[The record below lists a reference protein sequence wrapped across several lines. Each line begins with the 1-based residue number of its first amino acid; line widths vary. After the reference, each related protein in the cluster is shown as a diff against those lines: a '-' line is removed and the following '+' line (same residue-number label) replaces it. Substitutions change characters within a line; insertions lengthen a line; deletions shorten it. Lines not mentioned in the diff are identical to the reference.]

1 MYTDYQTKMTELQ
14 SQMAKLHADMEE
26 ATRKEKEIKDYE
38 KKMAT
43 HTEPNLRFMEERLE
57 KSISSQSEWYIEGS
71 GILTNPEYVKRYLCT
86 HNSIYTKQYQHQEKE
101 RQERDKKEK
110 FKSFSTHNYIF
121 MYHSHPKM
129 SEFLEKIKDKKSIL
143 TNEHTKLYNEQRT
156 WNRSTTP
163 EERDQINEKIKN
175 NRKLLD
181 IINKEHQEITD
192 KITKEMYEVRTFV
205 ELSSNSQI
213 KFVQSVFNMFKIQQ
227 EKIDKLEKEIERIK
241 TV

>member
-1 MYTDYQTKMTELQ
+1 MYTDYQTK
-14 SQMAKLHADMEE
+14 MAKLHADMEE
-26 ATRKEKEIKDYE
+26 ATRKEKEIKEYE

-43 HTEPNLRFMEERLE
+43 HTEPNLRFMEEWLE

-71 GILTNPEYVKRYLCT
+71 GILTNPENVKRYLCT
-86 HNSIYTKQYQHQEKE
+86 HNSIYTTQYQYQHQEKE

-143 TNEHTKLYNEQRT
+143 TNEHTKLYNEKGT

-163 EERDQINEKIKN
+163 EEREQINEKIKN

-241 TV
+241 TA